1 MKKVIKDL
9 IDSGSS
15 VSDILETLKELRP
28 NDIIRC
34 DSCHRRLADLDA
46 GEIVIKCRCGE
57 LQRIT

>member
-15 VSDILETLKELRP
+15 VNDILETLKELRP
-28 NDIIRC
+28 DDIIRC
-34 DSCHRRLADLDA
+34 DHCNRRLADISE

-57 LQRIT
+57 YNQFI